1 MPPRCGGEQE
11 NQPQMYHSKLI
22 STMANYDAMTT
33 SELEE
38 KRDNLAERMMQSND
52 TAEIELLSQEIE
64 GIEDILNERD
74 PLVED

>member
-11 NQPQMYHSKLI
+11 NQPQTYYSKLI

-74 PLVED
+74 PLAED

>member
-1 MPPRCGGEQE
+1 
-11 NQPQMYHSKLI
+11 
-22 STMANYDAMTT
+22 MANYDAMTT

-64 GIEDILNERD
+64 GIEDILDERD
-74 PLVED
+74 PLAED

>member
-11 NQPQMYHSKLI
+11 NQSQTYHSKLI